1 MVIEVNNFKNPSP
14 LEDGFFY
21 VDFISNLTI
30 IIYMKKVYIVLL
42 IIFMNSSVFATEP
55 DSLLDNNTAF
65 YEGDLYSYI
74 IAPPVHFK
82 MNSEEATDDGY
93 SFAFIPTSDKYA
105 DASMIIGINIFK
117 IKKSKETPF
126 TLEMLIT
133 DDTTSI
139 RKHFGNDIDI
149 AEVEAIQT
157 ATTDK
162 LRTIYFNSKDG
173 TTPNVMMSYF
183 DGKSEILI
191 FDLTIS
197 EKVPRFQAEK
207 IYLECLNK
215 IKILTK
221 GKLEVG

>member
-1 MVIEVNNFKNPSP
+1 MNELFLCGYHRQI
-14 LEDGFFY
+14 DDTY
-21 VDFISNLTI
+21 R
-30 IIYMKKVYIVLL
+30 MKKIYSILL
-42 IIFMNSSVFATEP
+42 LLLLTSTVCASDA
-55 DSLLDNNTAF
+55 DSLFDNNTAF
-65 YEGDLYSYI
+65 YEGDSYSYI

-93 SFAFIPTSDKYA
+93 SFAFIPSSDKYA

-117 IKKSKETPF
+117 IKKSKEKPF
-126 TLEMLIT
+126 SLDMLIL

-139 RKHFGNDIDI
+139 RKHFGAEIEI

-162 LRTIYFNSKDG
+162 LRTVYFNSKDG
-173 TTPNVMMSYF
+173 NTPNVMMSYF
-183 DGKSEILI
+183 DGESEILI
-191 FDLTIS
+191 FDLTIGD
-197 EKVPRFQAEK
+197 KVPRFQAEK